1 MQLTYAGPK
10 PSISAHGISF
20 DNNKDDKF
28 IYLGILAELI
38 QALNHEYIEEKT
50 YTYNAAGTALS
61 SDDILTQI
69 RRCDAKVDE
78 AMAFAK
84 KSTEEKID
92 EDLERAHN
100 NHVLNA
106 QDKEI
111 LIKNISMMREYQI
124 SRAINKAVYYSGLT
138 SLAELVKK
146 NHIDSIGSSVVARFT
161 HVLHSLQ
168 GTLLKLRPPLDST
181 IDIYEHQGQLS
192 VKLSIKYPMK

>member
-1 MQLTYAGPK
+1 MQLVYSGPK
-10 PSISAHGISF
+10 PLISSHGISF

-38 QALNHEYIEEKT
+38 QALNHEYIAERI
-50 YTYNAAGTALS
+50 YTYNADGHPLS
-61 SDDILTQI
+61 PDDILAQI
-69 RRCDAKVDE
+69 RKCDANVDE
-78 AMAFAK
+78 AMTLAK
-84 KSTEEKID
+84 KNAEENI
-92 EDLERAHN
+92 EEELERAHN

-111 LIKNISMMREYQI
+111 LIKNISMMRNYQI
-124 SRAINKAVYYSGLT
+124 NRAINKAVYYSGLT

-146 NHIDSIGSSVVARFT
+146 NRIDSIGSSVVAQFT

-168 GTLLKLRPPLDST
+168 GTLLKLRPPMDSV

-192 VKLSIKYPMK
+192 VKLSIKHPQ